1 MNLFRFLGD
10 MSHILS
16 FMILLHKIVKGKSA
30 AGISLRT
37 QELYAIVFCSRY
49 IDLFWNF
56 SSMYNWLLKVCS
68 LLTSLTHL
76 PALTSLICA
85 AHLATL
91 SFPAVPAVPLSD
103 RTSAHASHS
112 SLPRVGRSSS
122 SAAPVPS
129 SILSDSARRRK
140 PPITPT

>member
-56 SSMYNWLLKVCS
+56 SSMYNWLLKVCDADS
-68 LLTSLTHL
+68 PPCSYLPYLPCPLTS
-76 PALTSLICA
+76 
-85 AHLATL
+85 L

-103 RTSAHASHS
+103 RTPAHASLT
-112 SLPRVGRSSS
+112 SLPRLLADPLHRLLRCHRLFYPIRP
-122 SAAPVPS
+122 AAES
-129 SILSDSARRRK
+129 HI
-140 PPITPT
+140 